1 MKTVTLKQDNRSII
15 LEEDSVTVTV
25 KSDHVA
31 RGDERIYGIHS
42 GNVKLHSKVKNVPN
56 DWAPS
61 KYFYDGSNWT
71 QNPDWVDPSE
81 V

>member
-1 MKTVTLKQDNRSII
+1 MKTVTLNQDNRSII
-15 LEEDSVTVTV
+15 LEENAVTVTV

-42 GNVKLHSKVKNVPN
+42 GNVKLHTKVTNAPS

-61 KYFYDGSNWT
+61 KYFYDGSSWT
-71 QNPDWVDPSE
+71 QNPNWVDPSE